1 MSKKETTEEYKVF
14 TTSES
19 KGQFG
24 GTSRQFYK
32 RNEEKSKVK
41 PSFSTPSTSSVEE
54 KSSSASSTSIEES
67 STIKPQSNYE
77 SEEQPNKSDDDDQTS
92 ITTFSSYASPASSNT
107 DYGEESASSN
117 NIMRIQNILNDTLA
131 PLFQPL
137 QTNTHRLQVIE
148 PHCEPRGPESPKFPF
163 LN

>member
-19 KGQFG
+19 KERFG
-24 GTSRQFYK
+24 GTSRQFHK
-32 RNEEKSKVK
+32 INKEKSKAK
-41 PSFSTPSTSSVEE
+41 PSSSTPSTSSVEE
-54 KSSSASSTSIEES
+54 KSFSASSTSIEES

-77 SEEQPNKSDDDDQTS
+77 SEEQLNKSDDDDQTS

-107 DYGEESASSN
+107 DYGEESAN
-117 NIMRIQNILNDTLA
+117 NIMRIQNILNDTLP

-137 QTNTHRLQVIE
+137 QTNTNRLHVIE